1 VSVET
6 TEAARAVTAGARG
19 AGFYRIAQGLGSFCA
34 IVFGYGM
41 LVLSAVVVVETVGRK
56 LFNFSLQGADEL
68 GGYIFAVGS
77 SLCFAA
83 ALVERSHIRIDLFHS
98 KFPGPMRAVIDWLS
112 IVLLAVFAVMIAW
125 LAWLQLADSADYGST
140 APTPW
145 ATPLVWPQSVW
156 LGALALFALVALAFA
171 FDATRLVAGRRT
183 DELARRYGPKA
194 TDEEIREE
202 LADLERR

>member
-1 VSVET
+1 MSVET
-6 TEAARAVTAGARG
+6 TEAARAAPAGARG
-19 AGFYRIAQGLGSFCA
+19 AGFYRVAQGLGSLCA

-83 ALVERSHIRIDLFHS
+83 ALVERGHIRIDLFHAM
-98 KFPGPMRAVIDWLS
+98 FPGPMRAVLDWLS
-112 IVLLAVFAVMIAW
+112 IVLLAAFSVMIAW

-145 ATPLVWPQSVW
+145 ATPLVWPQTVW
-156 LGALALFALVALAFA
+156 VGALAIFALIALAFA
-171 FDATRLVAGRRT
+171 FDATRLLVGGRT
-183 DELARRYGPKA
+183 AELARRYGPKA
-194 TDEEIREE
+194 TDEEVREE